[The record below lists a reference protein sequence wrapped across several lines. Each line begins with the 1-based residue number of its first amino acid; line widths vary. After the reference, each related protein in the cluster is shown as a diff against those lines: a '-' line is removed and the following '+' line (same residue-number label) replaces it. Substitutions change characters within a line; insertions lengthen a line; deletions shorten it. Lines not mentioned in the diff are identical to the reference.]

1 MYPIGAKPTYYKEAN
16 MNEEKNESE
25 HPTNPTIENSSE
37 ADKITEKPTEDRQL
51 STQTETRY
59 VKPIQEINAND
70 FYITIDKNKDY
81 HEQAEDM
88 AEAAATI
95 AAVQD
100 EKVRDGM
107 VRRAGE
113 RLLEKTEREAAEARA
128 ARIDSN
134 TQEQKSKNELYS
146 SLLSIFNADKHYP
159 EWLRRI
165 VVGIFTLP
173 YLILLLT
180 VGIPTGIIRFT
191 IECIDGIFVRYDSI
205 EDARRPKVRIITWFL
220 LALGILSAVLFPLL
234 HHFSII

>member
-1 MYPIGAKPTYYKEAN
+1 
-16 MNEEKNESE
+16 
-25 HPTNPTIENSSE
+25 
-37 ADKITEKPTEDRQL
+37 
-51 STQTETRY
+51 
-59 VKPIQEINAND
+59 
-70 FYITIDKNKDY
+70 
-81 HEQAEDM
+81 M

-100 EKVRDGM
+100 KKVRDGM
-107 VRRAGE
+107 VQRAGT
-113 RLLEKTEREAAEARA
+113 RLLEKTEKEAAEARA

-134 TQEQKSKNELYS
+134 TQEQKAKNELYS

-173 YLILLLT
+173 YLILLLA

-191 IECIDGIFVRYDSI
+191 IECIDGIFIRYDSI
-205 EDARRPKVRIITWFL
+205 EDARRPKVRVITWFL
-220 LALGILSAVLFPLL
+220 LAIGILSAILFPLL

>member
-1 MYPIGAKPTYYKEAN
+1 
-16 MNEEKNESE
+16 MNEEFNELE
-25 HPTNPTIENSSE
+25 QTTNPQSENSSE
-37 ADKITEKPTEDRQL
+37 SEKITEKIPEDKQV
-51 STQTETRY
+51 SIFTETKY

-113 RLLEKTEREAAEARA
+113 RLLEKTEKEAAEARA

-159 EWLRRI
+159 EWLRKI

-205 EDARRPKVRIITWFL
+205 DDTRRPKVRVITWFL
-220 LALGILSAVLFPLL
+220 LAIGVLSAILFPLL

>member
-1 MYPIGAKPTYYKEAN
+1 
-16 MNEEKNESE
+16 MNEEFNELEQS
-25 HPTNPTIENSSE
+25 TNLTIENSSE
-37 ADKITEKPTEDRQL
+37 TDEVIEPQVEDKQL
-51 STQTETRY
+51 SIQNETRY
-59 VKPIQEINAND
+59 IKPIQEINAND

-81 HEQAEDM
+81 HEQAEEM

-113 RLLEKTEREAAEARA
+113 RLLEKAEKEVAEARA
-128 ARIDSN
+128 ARTNSN

-205 EDARRPKVRIITWFL
+205 EDARRPKVRVITWFL
-220 LALGILSAVLFPLL
+220 LAVGILSAVLFPLL